1 MKRILV
7 IKITALTIVLFACL
21 GVVELSLRVFGFSP
35 QKKLVYSNEPLMYDV
50 DQTRGW
56 KNKPGAYTFPPY
68 HPSGKD
74 ITMTFLDD
82 ERRVTSS
89 NQKTIEDTVQKVITV
104 GGSFTQGWAIS
115 DEETYSWGLQNFMPN
130 NQVIN
135 YGTGGYGTYQSLLT
149 LEEKLPEL
157 VNTNLVVYGFIEH
170 HETRN
175 VASAEWLSIL
185 KQYSKRGHVSVPYL
199 SIDEN
204 NELNR
209 HQPEEYSNLP
219 LTHSLVL
226 MKMLDRTIQK
236 IKSGMKLDEKEQV
249 TQKAILEMN
258 NLCAKYESDF
268 LVAILN
274 CSDVKKQG
282 YLSFFE
288 NNGIKAL
295 DCTIPLREELIVKG
309 EGHPNGILNSI
320 WAEQINN
327 YLNCSVQ

>member
-1 MKRILV
+1 
-7 IKITALTIVLFACL
+7 
-21 GVVELSLRVFGFSP
+21 
-35 QKKLVYSNEPLMYDV
+35 
-50 DQTRGW
+50 
-56 KNKPGAYTFPPY
+56 
-68 HPSGKD
+68 
-74 ITMTFLDD
+74 
-82 ERRVTSS
+82 
-89 NQKTIEDTVQKVITV
+89 
-104 GGSFTQGWAIS
+104 
-115 DEETYSWGLQNFMPN
+115 
-130 NQVIN
+130 
-135 YGTGGYGTYQSLLT
+135 
-149 LEEKLPEL
+149 
-157 VNTNLVVYGFIEH
+157 
-170 HETRN
+170 
-175 VASAEWLSIL
+175 
-185 KQYSKRGHVSVPYL
+185 
-199 SIDEN
+199 
-204 NELNR
+204 
-209 HQPEEYSNLP
+209 
-219 LTHSLVL
+219 